1 MFAGS
6 ILDNR
11 LAFVNAV
18 MLRAHL
24 IGKDRDSNV
33 FKSAIGVLNQIA
45 NKH

>member
-18 MLRAHL
+18 ILGAQL
-24 IGKDRDSNV
+24 IGKDGDSKV

>member
-6 ILDNR
+6 ILDNH

-18 MLRAHL
+18 MLGAHL
-24 IGKDRDSNV
+24 IGKDGDSSV
-33 FKSAIGVLNQIA
+33 FKNAIGVLNQIA